1 MGVGAIFISTLA
13 LRRLPVPHDP
23 PQNQQEMLAAMLQ
36 PIVSFIVLGS
46 ILIRKSSPA
55 ALCNNHTWSSSSI
68 INNQDGLSIPFFSV
82 SQEMHVSLS
91 RTLTSRSGQTNNP
104 DWLLWA
110 RRAPPPELS
119 PGEAGD
125 ETQTTTV
132 DVEAGLT
139 STPEIPTSG
148 ASTIREPQHQKQSSS
163 AQASQ
168 TSETLMAQGV
178 LPPPGIINNIM
189 SPSSPQLTKAVRFPS
204 DQ

>member
-1 MGVGAIFISTLA
+1 
-13 LRRLPVPHDP
+13 
-23 PQNQQEMLAAMLQ
+23 
-36 PIVSFIVLGS
+36 
-46 ILIRKSSPA
+46 
-55 ALCNNHTWSSSSI
+55 
-68 INNQDGLSIPFFSV
+68 
-82 SQEMHVSLS
+82 MHVSLS

-178 LPPPGIINNIM
+178 LPPPGIINNII